1 MKRIRGSGRST
12 VQKQVPQ
19 GDLGESAAQ
28 RGDSGESKV
37 WSGDI
42 LKTNGIILEVFSSC
56 TGQAGC

>member
-42 LKTNGIILEVFSSC
+42 LKEKHGIILGFLLHR
-56 TGQAGC
+56 